1 MSDKVIDAKL
11 MWLWYQG
18 ARTEHVRKHWF
29 VEEVVRPLLLRV
41 HILPV
46 HAEEVLPVHTPGV
59 ELLLRRTQLLR
70 NITYYLLRYKPNKNL
85 FFVKFGRHHNDPT
98 SASFDVCIM
107 NIIYL

>member
-1 MSDKVIDAKL
+1 MKAFLSVMSDIDAKL

-70 NITYYLLRYKPNKNL
+70 KYLLLNSVLRI
-85 FFVKFGRHHNDPT
+85 T
-98 SASFDVCIM
+98 WT
-107 NIIYL
+107 

>member
-1 MSDKVIDAKL
+1 MKAFLSVMSDKVIDAKL

-29 VEEVVRPLLLRV
+29 VEEVVGPLLLRV

-59 ELLLRRTQLLR
+59 ELLLSRTQLLR
-70 NITYYLLRYKPNKNL
+70 KYLLLNSVLRI
-85 FFVKFGRHHNDPT
+85 T
-98 SASFDVCIM
+98 WT
-107 NIIYL
+107 

>member
-1 MSDKVIDAKL
+1 MKAFLSVMSDKVIDAKL

-70 NITYYLLRYKPNKNL
+70 KLLWSSGKGQARIGKVWPKAKGL
-85 FFVKFGRHHNDPT
+85 K
-98 SASFDVCIM
+98 A
-107 NIIYL
+107 